1 MNSMDQHEP
10 EQRGLTTTWRERQL
24 TRRGVLRFAVG
35 AALALP
41 TLSLLAACGGDDDD
55 DSTPVTSAATAT
67 TGGSGA
73 GATSAPVE
81 PTAAATAPAVTT
93 DPAASPEATMAA
105 TAPVMATPPPA
116 TTPTTAAPAGDQT
129 IGGTLRVAL
138 SGEPPALD
146 QHGSTDAMV
155 IMVVSHMYETLF
167 TWDADY
173 SPVPL
178 LASGVEISDDG
189 LTVTVALR
197 EDVPFHNG
205 DLMTASDVIASI
217 ERWGTLSGL
226 GEGLLEVTDSITE
239 VDPATIEFALS
250 VPFGTFMVALA
261 RGLEGCAIHP
271 KAVIE
276 ASTEDELAEP
286 IGTGPYQLVEW
297 TPDKHILLERFAD
310 YASPEGEVDG
320 YAGAKGQYLDEI
332 EFIPVRDEAAR
343 VAGLQAGDYH
353 YLETVSPDQYST
365 LQNNTGVV
373 VEILPADSW
382 LNIVLNLLSPVLE
395 DQRIRRALQMALD
408 HEAIMLAAF
417 GKGFYELT
425 PELVPGAPIWYSDA
439 GREFFNVNDPE
450 GAKALLTE
458 AGYDGAPLRIM
469 VSNEIQ
475 QEYNG
480 TLTMAQQLEAVG
492 FTVDLQVLDSA
503 ALSDR
508 RRDDAAWETYTAW
521 ASFRP
526 DPAMRNL
533 TCSASGSWC
542 TPDKDQLLAR
552 LQQES
557 DYETRFEI
565 WEQVQ
570 ERFYDEVPRVKIGNS
585 MRLLAHA
592 QGVMDIGPTALQ
604 PDFSNTWLDE

>member
-1 MNSMDQHEP
+1 MDQHDGVTSESTP
-10 EQRGLTTTWRERQL
+10 WRDRLL
-24 TRRGVLRFAVG
+24 TRRGVLRSAVG

-41 TLSLLAACGGDDDD
+41 ALSLLAACGGDDDD
-55 DSTPVTSAATAT
+55 DDTTAT
-67 TGGSGA
+67 TPTGGSGA
-73 GATSAPVE
+73 AATSAPAE
-81 PTAAATAPAVTT
+81 PTAAATEPA
-93 DPAASPEATMAA
+93 AASPEATGAA
-105 TAPVMATPPPA
+105 TAPIA
-116 TTPTTAAPAGDQT
+116 PTTAPAAPTATTASVPSGEQT
-129 IGGTLRVAL
+129 VGGTLRVAL

-178 LASGVEISDDG
+178 LASGIEISDDG
-189 LTVTVALR
+189 LTVTVGLR
-197 EDVPFHNG
+197 ENVPFHNG
-205 DLMTASDVIASI
+205 DLMTATDVIASI

-239 VDPATIEFALS
+239 VDPATVEFALS
-250 VPFGTFMVALA
+250 VPFGTFVVALA

-271 KAVIE
+271 KAVID

-297 TPDKHILLERFAD
+297 TPDEHILLERFAD
-310 YASPEGEVDG
+310 YASPEGAVDG
-320 YAGAKGQYLDEI
+320 YGGAKGQYLDEI

-365 LQNNTGVV
+365 LQADSGVV

-395 DQRIRRALQMALD
+395 DQRIRRAVQMSLD

-417 GKGFYELT
+417 GEGFYELT
-425 PELVPGAPIWYSDA
+425 PELVPGAPIWYTDA
-439 GREFFNVNDPE
+439 GSELFNVNDPE
-450 GAKALLTE
+450 GAKALLAE

-469 VSNEIQ
+469 VSQEIQ

-508 RRDDAAWETYTAW
+508 RRDDAAWESYTAW

-557 DYETRFEI
+557 DYETRFEV

-570 ERFYDEVPRVKIGNS
+570 ERFYDEVPRLKIGNS
-585 MRLLAHA
+585 KRLLAHA